1 MLFFAMKEED
11 SKLMLVEETDYAEN
25 TATYKANKR
34 LFLSFMSGISSGAC
48 IALAFVFYTII

>member
-1 MLFFAMKEED
+1 MKEED